1 VAKNIYRHTL
11 SRGGYELL
19 EEKMMKEKRKV
30 LEASGDD
37 TLSDDLSLS
46 PPSRHD
52 TWKRAR
58 QKKGGE
64 YTSEATKVVAEKIV
78 SKIVS

>member
-1 VAKNIYRHTL
+1 
-11 SRGGYELL
+11 
-19 EEKMMKEKRKV
+19 MMKEKRKV
-30 LEASGDD
+30 LEESGDVD
-37 TLSDDLSLS
+37 DILSDDLTLS

-64 YTSEATKVVAEKIV
+64 YTSEDAKVVAEKIV
-78 SKIVS
+78 S